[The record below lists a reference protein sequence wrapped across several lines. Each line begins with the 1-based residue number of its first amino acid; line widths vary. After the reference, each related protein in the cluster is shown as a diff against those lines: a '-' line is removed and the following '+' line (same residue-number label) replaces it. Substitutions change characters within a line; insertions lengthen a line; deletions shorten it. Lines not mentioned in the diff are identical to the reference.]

1 MMSKLITDDDNFINL
16 SSSAQ
21 ALYMHLVMAADDE
34 GFTNAVTI
42 CLFKAHATAD
52 DYNSLLQKHF
62 IIQFNDGVI
71 VITAWNIMNTVQ
83 KDRFHATGFT
93 KQREMLEVKSGVYQV
108 KDAYASSL
116 DTNCI
121 HDVSSLETE
130 VNLSKSNISKS
141 NKYLNTIGRSYSEDE
156 PEKPPEKTEPAKP
169 KETILYANTEPLPLT
184 DGTDWRPTEEEFET
198 LRRLYPNVDIYQSFR
213 NMKGWVSS
221 NPTRKKTKK
230 GIMRFVNNWLS
241 RDQDSGRTKPS
252 ADNTKQKGF
261 NFSDY
266 E

>member
-1 MMSKLITDDDNFINL
+1 MITDDDNFINL

-21 ALYMHLVMAADDE
+21 ALYMHLVMSADDE

-93 KQREMLEVKSGVYQV
+93 KQREMVEVKSGVYQV
-108 KDAYASSL
+108 KDDYVSSL
-116 DTNCI
+116 DTSCI

-130 VNLSKSNISKS
+130 VNLNKSNISKS
-141 NKYLNTIGRSYSEDE
+141 NKYINTLAQSDYKPE
-156 PEKPPEKTEPAKP
+156 PKKPPKTDHPAKDTSP
-169 KETILYANTEPLPLT
+169 VLYANTEPLPLT
-184 DGTDWRPTEEEFET
+184 NGKDWRPTEEDFEEM
-198 LRRLYPNVDIYQSFR
+198 RRLYPAVDIYQEFR
-213 NMKGWVSS
+213 NMKGWISS
-221 NPTRKKTKK
+221 NPNRKKTEK
-230 GIMRFVNNWLS
+230 GIKRFVNNWLS
-241 RDQDSGRTKPS
+241 RNQNRGQTKPA
-252 ADNTKQKGF
+252 ADNNTKKGF
-261 NFSDY
+261 DFSDY
-266 E
+266 YE